1 MVMSKSLVNKI
12 SAKSDKKVVFRIE
25 KDFSLNTVEQLKI
38 ELEEI
43 LSKTPSFDLEL
54 KNIDCFDLSAVQLL
68 TALKAKMKDKLT
80 IKVELK
86 DDIKLIMQHAGI
98 DF

>member
-54 KNIDCFDLSAVQLL
+54 KNIDSFDLSAVQLL